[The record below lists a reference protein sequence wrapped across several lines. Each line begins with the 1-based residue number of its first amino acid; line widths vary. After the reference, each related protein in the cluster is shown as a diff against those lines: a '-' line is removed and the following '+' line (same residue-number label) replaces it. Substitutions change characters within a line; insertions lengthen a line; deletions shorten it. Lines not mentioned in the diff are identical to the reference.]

1 MCGGA
6 QQRGM
11 PSNLFDLA
19 ARARDSKGNS
29 ATTVAALTSEPLG
42 DNVLLRLDKAIYK
55 GGDTVNLDVR
65 TTAGMPTVYV
75 DGVKAGQVMLT
86 RWLDVKAGQ
95 AQAKLPPP
103 AHPFRAPGGHGLR
116 GPAARGVRPGSRR

>member
-19 ARARDSKGNS
+19 ARARDQKGNS

-75 DGVKAGQVMLT
+75 DVVKAWQVVLT
-86 RWLDVKAGQ
+86 HWLDVTAGH
-95 AQAKLPPP
+95 AQATLDLPT
-103 AHPFRAPGGHGLR
+103 HP
-116 GPAARGVRPGSRR
+116 